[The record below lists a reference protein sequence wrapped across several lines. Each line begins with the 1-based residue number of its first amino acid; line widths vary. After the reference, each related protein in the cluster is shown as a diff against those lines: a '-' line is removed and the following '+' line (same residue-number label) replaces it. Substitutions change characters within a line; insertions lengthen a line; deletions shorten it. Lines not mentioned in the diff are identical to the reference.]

1 LSNSEK
7 NGKIVDLSNNN
18 LVYLRA
24 FNIFAVKVSGGV
36 KLVAPRFVRDQ
47 VADIF
52 KFDEGAEKSFLSQ
65 FIKSSL
71 PMETLTLNSAIELP
85 ETYKRIDGRK
95 FVRWENVGPIS
106 HPNGKLSAEKIAKG
120 VSYRSFRQ
128 IRGNI
133 KSTSVAY
140 FLDLLPEN
148 DALCMGDRSSSAD
161 VIFKCGD
168 KTVIEVAVKNELG
181 AFKVAQVQREL
192 NKSVVSLCS
201 LRVCQIIWCE

>member
-1 LSNSEK
+1 VALTSEERVEYQRFCDYAK
-7 NGKIVDLSNNN
+7 NGKIIVLSNDN

-52 KFDEGAEKSFLSQ
+52 KFDEGAVSIDVHAEKSFLSQ

-95 FVRWENVGPIS
+95 FVQWENVGPKS

-133 KSTSVAY
+133 KSTNVAY
-140 FLDLLPEN
+140 FLDLL
-148 DALCMGDRSSSAD
+148 L
-161 VIFKCGD
+161 
-168 KTVIEVAVKNELG
+168 
-181 AFKVAQVQREL
+181 
-192 NKSVVSLCS
+192 
-201 LRVCQIIWCE
+201 